1 MSWYAINNKRG
12 NSVRLVGKTALV
24 TGASRNIG
32 KEISLAFAR
41 QGADIA
47 LSALRNEDDLKEVSE
62 QCQGLGVKTYSRL
75 ADLSDS
81 NQCRE
86 LVDTSIEA
94 LGKID
99 ILVCNAAVRPHHPL
113 LTVTD
118 EDWRRIFAINLDSSF
133 YLTRS
138 VIPNMIERQNGSI
151 IAIGGASALIGR
163 PSTSAV
169 AASKTGLWGFI
180 RSVAS
185 EFAQHNIRA
194 NMINPGTIDT
204 ARNNPE
210 WSERFLQGTWNT
222 DESVQKIPLRRLGRV
237 EDIANACVFLASDE
251 SSYITGD
258 QLNVVGGK
266 YTVATEG

>member
-1 MSWYAINNKRG
+1 MQLNIKRG

-47 LSALRNEDDLKEVSE
+47 LSALQNEDDLKEVSG

-86 LVDTSIEA
+86 LVDKSIEA

-151 IAIGGASALIGR
+151 IAIGG
-163 PSTSAV
+163 
-169 AASKTGLWGFI
+169 
-180 RSVAS
+180 
-185 EFAQHNIRA
+185 
-194 NMINPGTIDT
+194 
-204 ARNNPE
+204 
-210 WSERFLQGTWNT
+210 
-222 DESVQKIPLRRLGRV
+222 
-237 EDIANACVFLASDE
+237 
-251 SSYITGD
+251 
-258 QLNVVGGK
+258 
-266 YTVATEG
+266 